1 MKDLGEF
8 PANHTGSLIVAHPK
22 LRDLNFGRTV
32 ILINNHSNE
41 EGALGVVIN
50 RPLGTTLG
58 CYNKQ
63 FANSPLGKVPLYSG
77 GPVDSGS
84 LILTAWKWED
94 SGEFRG
100 DFAITTDRAETLL
113 EENQNME
120 VRGFIGYAG
129 WKPGQIEEELGQD
142 TWIVSPINRSL
153 IETLKGIDL
162 WKGILDSL
170 CPEMEFLVDF
180 IARAPIDPSM
190 N

>member
-8 PANHTGSLIVAHPK
+8 QVNHTGSLMVAHPK
-22 LRDLNFGRTV
+22 LRDHNFGRTV
-32 ILINNHSNE
+32 ILIHNHSSE

-58 CYNKQ
+58 RYNKQ
-63 FANSPLGKVPLYSG
+63 FANSLLAEVPLYSG
-77 GPVDSGS
+77 GPVDSRS

-94 SGEFRG
+94 SGEFKG
-100 DFAITTDRAETLL
+100 DFAITIDRAESLL
-113 EENQNME
+113 DEDQGLE
-120 VRGFIGYAG
+120 VRGFLGYAG
-129 WKPGQIEEELGQD
+129 WKPGQIEEELERD
-142 TWIVSPINRSL
+142 TWIVSPIDRSAM
-153 IETLKGIDL
+153 ENLKGIDL
-162 WKGILDSL
+162 WKGILDNL